1 MKKNNVAI
9 VGNVTGNDASTLN
22 NMLGAEG
29 MSGLYTFTLYGADGQ
44 PEQDALKDAID
55 DCLDEE
61 IDIDSIVCLPL
72 SQAPHKA
79 VRHALADDSA
89 TILPVMICDEI
100 RYIIGQED
108 IAKKAALLEKCLKR
122 DLRIL
127 MPRIAIIS
135 SDSAQ
140 TDTIKKMQEEGN
152 NYFGPFS
159 DEMLETEEIRAFDA
173 FIIADKDNIAEEQIK
188 KLLDDKSPVT
198 LLTGITPSIVATEP
212 NNVYEALALAT
223 EVAKN
228 RISYDLPLK
237 NPLPKLFVEKK
248 EDGDKAR
255 FAKKKGGFDPSAHK
269 RENITYNTKAPA
281 EEIPVEEAPAEEQLV
296 KES

>member
-9 VGNVTGNDASTLN
+9 VGNVTGNDASLLN

-61 IDIDSIVCLPL
+61 IDIDAIVCLPL
-72 SQAPHKA
+72 AQAPHKA

-100 RYIIGQED
+100 RYIAGQED
-108 IAKKAALLEKCLKR
+108 IAKKAALLEQCLKR
-122 DLRIL
+122 DLSIL
-127 MPRIAIIS
+127 MPRIAVIS
-135 SDSAQ
+135 SDSEQA
-140 TDTIKKMQEEGN
+140 DAIKKMQEEGN
-152 NYFGPFS
+152 SFFGPFS
-159 DEMLETEEIRAFDA
+159 GEMLESEDIRAFDA
-173 FIIADKDNIAEEQIK
+173 FIIADKENIAEEQIK

-198 LLTGITPSIVATEP
+198 LLTGIAPSVVATEP
-212 NNVYEALALAT
+212 SNIYDALALAT
-223 EVAKN
+223 DVAKN
-228 RISYDLPLK
+228 RVSYDFPLK

-255 FAKKKGGFDPSAHK
+255 FAKKKGGFDPAAHK
-269 RENITYNTKAPA
+269 RENVTYNTKAPTA
-281 EEIPVEEAPAEEQLV
+281 EEILSEEPMVEE
-296 KES
+296 S

>member
-9 VGNVTGNDASTLN
+9 VGNVTGNDASLLN

-61 IDIDSIVCLPL
+61 IDIDAIVCLPL
-72 SQAPHKA
+72 AQAPHKA

-89 TILPVMICDEI
+89 TILPVMICDET
-100 RYIIGQED
+100 RYITAGQDD
-108 IAKKAALLEKCLKR
+108 ITKKAALLEQCLKR
-122 DLRIL
+122 DLSIL

-135 SDSAQ
+135 SDSEQA
-140 TDTIKKMQEEGN
+140 DTIKKMQEEGN
-152 NYFGPFS
+152 SFFGPFS
-159 DEMLETEEIRAFDA
+159 GEILESEEIRAFDA
-173 FIIADKDNIAEEQIK
+173 FIFADKENIAEEQIK

-198 LLTGITPSIVATEP
+198 LLTGIAPSVVATEP
-212 NNVYEALALAT
+212 NNIYDALALT
-223 EVAKN
+223 TDVARN
-228 RISYDLPLK
+228 RVSYDFPLK

-255 FAKKKGGFDPSAHK
+255 FAKKKGGFDPAAHK
-269 RENITYNTKAPA
+269 RENVTYNTKAPA
-281 EEIPVEEAPAEEQLV
+281 AEEILSEEPMVEE
-296 KES
+296 S

>member
-9 VGNVTGNDASTLN
+9 VGNVTGDDASLLN
-22 NMLGAEG
+22 NMLGVEG

-61 IDIDSIVCLPL
+61 IDIDAIVCLPL
-72 SQAPHKA
+72 AQAPHKA

-89 TILPVMICDEI
+89 TILPVMIYDET
-100 RYIIGQED
+100 RYITAGQDD
-108 IAKKAALLEKCLKR
+108 ITKRAALLEQCLKR
-122 DLRIL
+122 DLNIL

-135 SDSAQ
+135 SDSEQA
-140 TDTIKKMQEEGN
+140 DAIKKMQEEGN
-152 NYFGPFS
+152 SFFGPFS
-159 DEMLETEEIRAFDA
+159 GEILESEEIRAFDA
-173 FIIADKDNIAEEQIK
+173 FIFADKENIAEEQIK

-198 LLTGITPSIVATEP
+198 LLTGIAPSVVATEP
-212 NNVYEALALAT
+212 NNIYDALALAT
-223 EVAKN
+223 DVARN
-228 RISYDLPLK
+228 RVSYDIPLK

-255 FAKKKGGFDPSAHK
+255 FAKKKGGFDPAAHK
-269 RENITYNTKAPA
+269 RENVTYNTKAPTA
-281 EEIPVEEAPAEEQLV
+281 EEILSEEPMVEE
-296 KES
+296 S